1 MSEKTPAISAGSTK
15 HIRKKRKTYSEM
27 IKGAIAPP
35 TDTTD
40 AKDVKDAIEPTGTFS
55 KIDRI

>member
-15 HIRKKRKTYSEM
+15 HIRKKRRTYSEM
-27 IKGAIAPP
+27 IKGAIAPR
-35 TDTTD
+35 TGTKDT
-40 AKDVKDAIEPTGTFS
+40 KDTKDIEPTGTFS